1 MNKLELLKTTS
12 ENGVIG
18 RKEENRKK
26 IIRLLSRTEDSLS
39 IPKIAESI
47 DVSIPICTTLIK
59 EFVDGGLIIKE
70 GKKVSENGRRPYTF
84 SINKNRFFVI
94 GVEILS
100 KFIHLSIVTTDL
112 KTKHTLVDRN
122 FQLNYDEKCLEY
134 ILSFIKKAI
143 KEAGVEKENIIGLG
157 VGIPDVVKDKNGA
170 LTTYFSDKKTS
181 LKYYLESHLDISVL
195 VENDAR
201 TISVAEQTL
210 GIAKGIDNV
219 LVIKVS
225 RTLGL
230 SIISDKHI
238 IKGSFGLAGNF
249 NHTQFDKGSRLC
261 NCGKTG
267 CIGTQIGGNALL
279 NDLKEALLDNETSIY
294 FNTKEIDSYKYHD
307 VLDTVLKGDELSI
320 KLIQKQG
327 HLLGK
332 ALGNIINLFDPE
344 LVLIGGEYIM
354 VKDFF
359 IDAVKMGAKKT
370 TLINSIN
377 HCKIEVSTLG
387 RYLGSKAGAAM
398 ILKASGMIDF

>member
-1 MNKLELLKTTS
+1 MNKLELLKITS

-59 EFVDGGLIIKE
+59 EFVDGGLIIRE

-122 FQLNYDEKCLEY
+122 FQLNYDEKSLEY

-344 LVLIGGEYIM
+344 LVLIGGEYVM